1 MVGPK
6 IASAAAQRALEVL
19 AEEDAAAA
27 AGVAQQMAAGEAG
40 VDIDMADAAG
50 GAAPKNGN
58 KPAGEGVSLLAGG
71 LDTGGGETVGSV
83 DCLQSVCCGGQWPG
97 QCS

>member
-27 AGVAQQMAAGEAG
+27 AGVAQQMAAAEAG
-40 VDIDMADAAG
+40 VDIDMPDAG
-50 GAAPKNGN
+50 GAAPKNGD
-58 KPAGEGVSLLAGG
+58 KAAGEGVSLAG
-71 LDTGGGETVGSV
+71 
-83 DCLQSVCCGGQWPG
+83 WPAG
-97 QCS
+97 WLEDSWHS